1 MSRRSRSYHL
11 LEKSV
16 QAALSAI
23 EIYNKPDF
31 KYREESFAILMVN
44 AWEMLLKAKILK
56 DNSNKLKSLYVED
69 KSKKRR
75 DGKPFKRPPYKRN
88 RSGNCITIDI
98 FGALKRVNAEQRL
111 YETIETLVEIRD
123 NSIHFYNESKL
134 FEKKLLEIGTANLKS
149 YVTVVNEWFDYDLSQ
164 YNFYLMPI
172 SFFHP
177 YEMESFSIESED
189 QQHKNLLEYI
199 AKKESEFPSNEN
211 AKHNISLQLET
222 KFVRS
227 KSVDALNIRRTND
240 ENADMTVKVDSE
252 DEFRRKWPWDYTNE
266 LKPRLK
272 ERYLDIKFDQYF
284 RGLMRQ
290 LERDK
295 RYCNVRYLDW
305 NNPKSQKKKFYST
318 QILEE
323 FDKYYTKK

>member
-11 LEKSV
+11 LEKSI

-44 AWEMLLKAKILK
+44 AWEILLKAKILR
-56 DNSNKLKSLYVED
+56 DNDNKLNSLYVLD
-69 KSKKRR
+69 NSKKRK
-75 DGKPFKRPPYKRN
+75 DGKPLKRPPYKRN
-88 RSGNCITIDI
+88 RSVNYVTVDI
-98 FGALKRVNAEQRL
+98 FGALKRVNAEERL
-111 YETIETLVEIRD
+111 RETIETLVEIRD

-149 YVTVVNEWFDYDLSQ
+149 YVTAVNEWFDYDLSQ

-177 YEMESFSIESED
+177 YEMESFSIENED
-189 QQHKNLLEYI
+189 QQHKNLLEFI
-199 AKKESEFPSNEN
+199 AQKEVENPSDEN
-211 AKHNISLQLET
+211 AKHNITLQLET

-227 KSVDALNIRRTND
+227 TSVDSLKFRRTDD
-240 ENADMTVKVDSE
+240 ENADMTIKVESE

-272 ERYLDIKFDQYF
+272 KRYSDIKFDQYF
-284 RGLMRQ
+284 RSIMRQ
-290 LERDK
+290 LEQYK
-295 RYCNVRYLDW
+295 KFCNVRYLDW
-305 NNPKSQKKKFYST
+305 NNPKSQTKKFYST
-318 QILEE
+318 QILEK
-323 FDKYYTKK
+323 FDEYYTKK